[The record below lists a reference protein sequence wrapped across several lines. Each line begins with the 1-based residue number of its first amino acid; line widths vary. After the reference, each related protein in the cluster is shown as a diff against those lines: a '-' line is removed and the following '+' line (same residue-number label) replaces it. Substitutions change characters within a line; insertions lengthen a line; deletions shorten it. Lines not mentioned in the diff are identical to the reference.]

1 MEPLGAGSVKGFI
14 AVTLS
19 GVFAQTADIPGIDTI
34 VEKSGVWGIVGLLL
48 YYLLGRFDKK
58 LDALTEAIEKLV
70 AKVESNN
77 EKE

>member
-1 MEPLGAGSVKGFI
+1 VKGFI
-14 AVTLS
+14 AVSLS
-19 GVFAQTADIPGIDTI
+19 GLFAQATDIDVPGINEV
-34 VEKSGVWGIVGLLL
+34 VEKGGVWGGLLL